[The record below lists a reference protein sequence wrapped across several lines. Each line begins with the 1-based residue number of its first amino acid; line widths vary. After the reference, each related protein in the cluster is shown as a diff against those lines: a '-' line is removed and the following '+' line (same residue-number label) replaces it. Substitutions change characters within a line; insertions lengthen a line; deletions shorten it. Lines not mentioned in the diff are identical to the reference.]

1 MGIPVLILGE
11 SGSGKSCSLRNF
23 EKENVVIYNIAGK
36 PLPFKKQLNK
46 ADNVNYSQIKSNMQ
60 KGNFKTYVI
69 DDSQYLMAFEM
80 FDRAKELGYNKFTDV
95 ALNFRGLVDFVIKN
109 TPADTIVYF
118 LHHTETTD
126 TGKIKAKTSG
136 KMLDNQLT
144 LEGLFSIVL
153 LCKTDGQE
161 HYFETQSDGY
171 STCKSPMG
179 MFDLK
184 IDNDLKMVDDKIR
197 EYYELNKK
205 EEKPNESAKKST
217 KNDPKETVE
226 RPQ

>member
-1 MGIPVLILGE
+1 MGLPVLILGE

-23 EKENVVIYNIAGK
+23 KADEVGIFNVAGK
-36 PLPFKKQLNK
+36 PLPFRGNLPKINNATY
-46 ADNVNYSQIKSNMQ
+46 ADIIKGL
-60 KGNFKTYVI
+60 KLGKVKTYVI

-95 ALNFRGLVDFVIKN
+95 ALNFRNLVDYVIRN
-109 TPADTIVYF
+109 TPDDVIVYF

-126 TGKIKAKTSG
+126 TGKVKAKTSG

-161 HYFETQSDGY
+161 HCFETQSDGY
-171 STCKSPMG
+171 NTCKSPMRY
-179 MFDLK
+179 
-184 IDNDLKMVDDKIR
+184 V
-197 EYYELNKK
+197 
-205 EEKPNESAKKST
+205 
-217 KNDPKETVE
+217 
-226 RPQ
+226 